1 LSGLNEELER
11 RYGSRLAL
19 RIGVNTGE
27 VVAGH
32 SSSRETFVS
41 GDSVNTAARL
51 EQAAG
56 LGEVLLGET
65 TYALVQ
71 DAVEAAPVEPI
82 RAKGKA
88 DPVAAYRLLSV
99 PHTPP
104 SRRPSPRSSS
114 ATENASRNIRG
125 L

>member
-1 LSGLNEELER
+1 MGERLDAEAVRELMFVYFHEMRAAIER
-11 RYGSRLAL
+11 HG
-19 RIGVNTGE
+19 GTVE
-27 VVAGH
+27 K
-32 SSSRETFVS
+32 FV
-41 GDSVNTAARL
+41 
-51 EQAAG
+51 G
-56 LGEVLLGET
+56 LGSAGR
-65 TYALVQ
+65 A
-71 DAVEAAPVEPI
+71 I

-104 SRRPSPRSSS
+104 SRRPSPRSTS